1 MGETILVSTSPL
13 GKDADPKAFESF
25 MLEELVPAWNKSSS
39 PATVHLLKADI
50 VEAERENY

>member
-39 PATVHLLKADI
+39 PATVYLLKADI